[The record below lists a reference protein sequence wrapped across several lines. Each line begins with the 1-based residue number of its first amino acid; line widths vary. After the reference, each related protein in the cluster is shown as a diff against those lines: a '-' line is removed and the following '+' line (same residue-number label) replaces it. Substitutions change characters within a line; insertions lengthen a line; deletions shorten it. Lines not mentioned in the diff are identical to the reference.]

1 MDTPTHSVQDNT
13 LSIINHPASRLSGPS
28 LLHHLVQVN
37 SSDNAPAIDFL
48 AADGTRSSLSYT
60 QFHHEVELLAARIS
74 TLAGAQPSD
83 EPFVVPVLIPQGPQ
97 LYVALLAILKA
108 GGAFCPLNLDVPLE
122 RAKFILDDVSA
133 KVIITTS
140 ELASK
145 TPKSEGRAVLII
157 DAASQEEPQESPDI
171 RHKQPQPS
179 DLAYI
184 MYTSGST
191 GTPKGVGVSHEAATQ
206 SLLAHDR
213 YIPAFSRFLQFAAP
227 TFDVSVFEIFF
238 PFFRGKTL
246 VSCARPAMLNDL
258 PGVLRLMDVDA
269 CELTP
274 TVAGSLL
281 RNRENA
287 PNLRLLLT
295 IGEMLTKPVIE
306 EFGGSDDRLSM
317 LWAMYGPTE
326 AAIHCTLQPAFACDS
341 LIGNIGIPLD
351 SVSAFIVEVEK
362 DAKNPGSESL
372 RILPRGEIGEL
383 AVGGYQTAQGYLN
396 RPEQTAEAFV
406 DSPFGRLYL
415 TKDKARIHPDGTLEC
430 LGRISDGQVK
440 LRGQR
445 IELGEIEHAA
455 LRAPGCHSAFAAV
468 INNILVL
475 FCAVDEMSD
484 TITAINKACEEWLPG
499 FMVPGDVVVMR
510 EFPRLASGKVDRKGL
525 IADYS
530 HSGQRKPVES
540 VFTDDLERQLC
551 DIASQVLGAPV
562 NPSENLSRIGM
573 DSLAAIKFASAL
585 RKTGLDVGVVD
596 ILASRTISAL
606 HARVPRKGAISPEP
620 LPSSADLERELLGA
634 VCDSP
639 YLRNRLQE
647 IDTVIPCTPLQVS
660 MLAETMADP
669 RAYCNWI
676 ELNFP
681 ADLAETMIRSSFSR
695 LAQENEALRSGFVQD
710 KGKFLQV
717 IFKELD
723 HSEIQLSDDP
733 VKQFEMHQGEDF
745 LRPFRVQ
752 IAKPDQ
758 DSDTAVVIQ
767 LHHAAY
773 DGWSL
778 DMMLSDLETLVRGE
792 QPKARPQFR
801 EVSAYYRSAS
811 FMTGCNASREF
822 WAEHLSGFQ
831 PAALPSLWPKAV
843 PTPATL
849 SMSFPLP
856 LNPDTVRTTLQEIDA
871 APQTVFQAALA
882 WIWSSLMG
890 SEDVV
895 LGTVTSGRTLPIL
908 RIEDIFGPCIASLP
922 TRTNLA
928 QVKTIK
934 DLLASIHAANRAIL
948 PHSILPLAEI
958 KRAAGIRAGQSVY
971 DVLFVYQESLQ
982 SKACVAKTIQE
993 INHRDYLETK
1003 LLVEVEPTQ
1012 DSFVCRLTFHAD
1024 VFPEAEIAVLGQ
1036 AIQTLVPFM
1045 LENMTSE
1052 LSAIPTVFSP
1062 QLLSVYNEHP
1072 ASFSGVPDLALA
1084 VEAVAAKFPERDA
1097 LCFAGEISEGMVTT
1111 TSVSFDGL
1119 SKTANRIAWH
1129 LKQSGVRE
1137 GDAVAIVMEK
1147 SVLLYAGILAILKVG
1162 CAYLPL
1168 LPNTP
1173 LARVENIF
1181 GQAGVTHCLTDT
1193 AAQGTFESLA
1203 CSSVNLQS
1211 IDLRDYPDANP
1222 SITPDPSRVSYIIF
1236 TSGSTGTPK
1245 GVCVTQLNIMSNLD
1259 VLSRIYPTGENS
1271 RMLQSCSQAFDVSVF
1286 EIFFAWTQ
1294 GMCLCSGT
1302 NDTLFEDLERSIRKL
1317 NVTHLSM
1324 TPTVAS
1330 LVDPIKV
1337 PKVEFLVTAGEAMTE
1352 VVARKWAKQLY
1363 QGYGP
1368 SETTNICSV
1377 KKMGEGQIIQHLG
1390 WSFEN
1395 TSTFVLYQGSLDIV
1409 PLGCFGEFCFG
1420 GDQVAQGYLNM
1431 PELTSA
1437 KFIDHPQYGRLY
1449 RSGDLGRM
1457 LPDGSMVIFG
1467 RVDEQIKI
1475 RGQRVELTE
1484 ITSTIRELNSVIDCA
1499 TLFLKQKDSP
1509 TAGQIV
1515 AFVVLRSGEGT
1526 HFHALEIE
1534 KVLGLIQSLFRL
1546 LTSRVP
1552 GYMVPSFIIPISVL
1566 PTTAS
1571 GKLDRARL
1579 GDVVKNLREQQLSHA
1594 SPAVDADQDDGQWSD
1609 AERLMAEIVAKV
1621 FGVVKSGVG
1630 RWAPLSTLGLDSISA
1645 IELSKQI
1652 RNVFGRRLAISTILQ
1667 NASVA
1672 RLAQAI
1678 PATSSVISKRTVE
1691 LLSSDVREG
1700 IVKKFADC
1708 GGKVEKILPCTP
1720 LQEAMLAVSAGRGSY
1735 LNRMLLRVNGD
1746 VSQLKGSWEAACER
1760 HGILRT
1766 CFVTT
1771 EEAQQP
1777 IAQVVLGDWQ
1787 PPWHEFDA
1795 SDAGIDECIS
1805 KHVDTLPGAID
1816 SLKPAISFAVINQH
1830 NAAYLSFVCHHALYD
1845 GVAIERLLFEVEQI
1859 LSGSPLPSPPAYDE
1873 FLRESLSLPESTDSF
1888 WLQHLSGFKPSS
1900 MKQFKIERPARSS
1913 FTITKTELSLSLISG
1928 KAQQLGVSL
1937 LSLTQAAWAAV
1948 LATLFRTNDI
1958 CFGNVV
1964 NGRTLPIERID
1975 ELVAPCFNTIPV
1987 RMDLSDKQRNVDLM
2001 KAFQSLTPNLIHHQF
2016 TPLRRVQSLAS
2027 RSGSRRLFDT
2037 LLLFQQPSR
2046 ELDESVWILERDDG
2060 EMDVPVVCEVIPD
2073 THDDLLVAKLH
2084 VEPHR
2089 LSNEVAELILDLFS
2103 HVLNSCV
2110 QFPASDISLFGS
2122 IPAEF
2127 GERLARIP
2135 FEVSSDI
2142 DSNPQPVDTADEVW
2156 TTAESNIRDVLSTLS
2171 TSDVARIRRQTTIYQ
2186 LGLDSIS
2193 AVQIASQLRK
2203 KGYHVLASDVIDN
2216 PTYEKL
2222 ARHLESRVLAANRTK
2237 ATFDINGFRAQ
2248 VWPQIMAQGV
2258 TADSAESILPC
2269 TPLQSG
2275 MLAQF
2280 IKSSGQDYFNFL
2292 DFRVDDNVDI
2302 SKLALAW
2309 EAICTTYQILRT
2321 GFTPVENDACA
2332 FAMIQ
2337 YVPGAFAP
2345 PLTAVSRGHTGF
2357 HLDKWRLDA
2366 AYETIEN
2373 LERSPWRVTMVETDD
2388 GLMMHLAIHHALY
2401 DAQSLQLL
2409 LDDLASAVRGDASST
2424 PPATEDAVVDILDTT
2439 SDQTDSSE
2447 AFWRTQAER
2456 VVINGFPVMTP
2467 LREATRS
2474 ILVESA
2480 TSALSFSALE
2490 ASISKSGYTLQ
2501 VVLQAAWTRILSSY
2515 LGESSVVFGVVLS
2528 GRTTEATQSAMLP
2541 CITTLPVVS
2550 MNAASNRELLDQM
2563 LSYNAD
2569 LYKQQHQPLTRIQQ
2583 WLGRPD
2589 VRLFETLLVYQKFN
2603 VETSKPRPWTIVN
2616 DQATVD
2622 YPVSVE
2628 VEPQAGDTLKHQITF
2643 FNDIVPVEQ
2652 AQLLLRQFDAMVC
2665 QLALSPDGN
2674 ESGLLESSPELFS
2687 VLPVEQP
2694 ELPAPVRV
2702 LHQFVESQALTTPEK
2717 TALHF
2722 VHRFDGDI
2730 PIGRQWTYRELDD
2743 NGNRAANAIL
2753 PHVKVGDIVAIDFDK
2768 CAEAFFSILGIL
2780 KAGCAFVA
2788 LDPGAPAARK
2798 EFIIRDSEA
2807 AVLLTSQEG
2816 SELGYSVLIPVIRID
2831 EDLLAA
2837 QSSDPPITDRAV
2849 DPADVCY
2856 CLYTSGTTGTPKGCE
2871 ITHDNAV
2878 QCMLAFQHIFK
2889 GHWEEDSRWLQFA
2902 SLHFDVSVLEQ
2913 YWSWSVGIT
2922 LVASPRDLI
2931 LEDLAGTISR
2941 LGITHIDLTPSLARL
2956 VHPDDVPSLCRGVF
2970 ITGGESLKQ
2979 EILDVWGDKA
2989 VIYNFYGPTEVT
3001 IGVTVYPRVPQNG
3014 RASNIG
3020 KQFINVGSYVLRPGT
3035 DIPVLRGAVGELCVS
3050 GKLVG
3055 KGYLR
3060 RDDLTAERFP
3070 TLEKFGER
3078 VYRTGD
3084 LIRVLHDNCFDF
3096 LGRVDD
3102 QVKLRGQRLE
3112 IGEINHAIK
3121 TGVDEI
3127 EDVATLVVRNEK
3139 QQKDFLVSFIVGEKG
3154 EKRRTAGQLQ
3164 VSQTTKASDLCRQA
3178 RNACRSR
3185 LPSYM
3190 VPTYA
3195 FQLPY
3200 IPLSPNHK
3208 AEIKELRALFNS
3220 LSQDQLVSLSTPT
3233 EASPKA
3239 VTDTQKKVVSAL
3251 AAMLSVDGASVTSS
3265 SSIFE
3270 LGIDSISVLRL
3281 SRSLKKDGLPQA
3293 SPSLILSHPLIGD
3306 LVHALE
3312 VQRSFSRNASVA
3324 AARQVVQACAHRH
3337 RSYVCGE
3344 LGVTPDQ
3351 IEYIAP
3357 CSPLQQGMIS
3367 KSTAYLNTFRFRL
3380 ADGVSSALLRRA
3392 WGRAVDALPILRT
3405 LFVGTADGFVQVAL
3419 KALDL
3424 PWSES
3429 DTDDWQ
3435 EVNERWLA
3443 QNQDN
3448 LTRPWE
3454 ILLSGGAGERVMTIH
3469 IFHGLYDANSLGLLI
3484 SKVVFEYLAIE
3495 GSLANGD
3502 SHQTYGPS
3510 FLDALCHG
3518 PLQNFN
3524 DSKQFWVDHFRD
3536 ASPITNRALH
3546 DNKSVASHEREIS
3559 FKFFDELTVSLSVTH
3574 QTIVQAA
3581 WAFVL
3586 AKQLSVDPTFG
3597 VITSGRAIDLDGVD
3611 AVVGPLFNT
3620 LPFHVS
3626 IRDDVEVMWSSLIR
3640 KCHDFNTA
3648 ILAFQHVP
3656 LRDIQKWCSGGRSL
3670 FDTLFS
3676 FQREDLIVLGRQL
3689 WTEIPYDPTAD
3700 YPLALEATLLPDG
3713 HLRLLIVAQVAD
3725 SDQLRSMADE
3735 LEAALVAMQNPDEP
3749 IWPGQDRRLADIT
3762 HTKLNGTPNG
3772 VSADP
3777 VAKTDFTWTEDA
3789 ITIRNEM
3796 SLLSGVSPETIAGT
3810 TSVFE
3815 LGLDSIDIIKLSAR
3829 LKQHGIKIKT
3839 SLLMKAQTIEA
3850 IVALV
3855 RDQLSNSHSTTNGDS
3870 RTDRNPDILR
3880 EHAANLGHD
3889 LQGVETVLPATPMQD
3904 AMVAEMLH
3912 SEFQLYFNHDV
3923 IALSPDVD
3931 IERLQDAWK
3940 TVIAAS
3946 PILRTAF
3953 LPVEDQALDFA
3964 YFQVVENKPS
3974 CYVAK
3979 VELDSKI
3986 ELAKVLDASTQ
3997 RARKAGGRSDLLQ
4010 LVFADVAGDRF
4021 LALSIAHA
4029 LYDGWSLGL
4038 IHQDVQAAYY
4048 GQYSPRPSYELYLVD
4063 IVSASNQES
4072 SRFWAGFLDG
4082 AGATILPEKQPVQK
4096 DAIYRTETNSSI
4108 SMSEVTSFCKHQAIT
4123 QQVLGQACWAA
4134 LLASKTQ
4141 SLDVTFGVVV
4151 SGRDSEL
4158 AESLMFPTMN
4168 TVAVRSVLHGTIASW
4183 LRYMQDNMTN
4193 IASFQHFPL
4202 RQAQK
4207 LVKGATGPLFNTLFI
4222 HQRPLATTE
4231 GENALGKSIDGFSS
4245 VEYPVCIEME
4255 ASEGALVWRVACD
4268 ENYVSR
4274 QETATLLHQLE
4285 VVLGYFVGHAEAD
4298 VLRFSDQQIFICG
4311 LSAMMPKTQLTAA
4324 AGKRVESWPPQA
4336 EKIRSVLALISGVPE
4351 KSIAAT
4357 DTIYHLGLDSIS
4369 ATKASSLM
4377 RKQGIPI
4384 GFRDMLKAKSISE
4397 MARLVTE
4404 RQLLQEPSAAETAE
4418 TDGLPTVLGK
4428 IDVSRILADAGFE
4441 PTLFEEVLPATA
4453 MQVHMLSVWQN
4464 THGQV
4469 FYPDFRFRM
4478 TGSVDAV
4485 TISSAWERLVDE
4497 IPVLR
4502 TVFVS
4507 TTLREV
4513 PMLQAVLRPSRLN
4526 YHAASPESEAW
4537 DSSSTSQS
4545 YSSLSAKHAEG
4556 NWILQMR
4563 IHHALYDA
4571 VSLPIILDRF
4581 ADLCAGKID
4590 TGSSSEIR
4598 SSWTRFVGS
4607 RLPSPATTARMLFWT
4622 GYLSGVEQTLSQG
4635 HEQAP
4640 HDTRVSLLEQPAIAD
4655 ISSIRAACAKNGVSI
4670 QALFFAAYAT
4680 LLAKTQTPGSR
4691 DVVFGI
4697 YLANRGEV
4705 EESHKLPY
4713 PTLCLVP
4720 LRVRV
4725 GGGASL
4731 VSVAAQVQG
4740 DLYAISSPAN
4750 VAVGLW
4756 EIMDWTGVTVRS
4768 FVNFLSLPERA
4779 EEARE
4784 VRMEEVEVEE
4794 VEVEHAQ
4801 PWLEGNIVRD
4811 TYPDAVDVEVSI
4823 QGEAMTIG
4831 VFGPGGTLEEH
4842 GARDTVSGI
4851 VELLGGV

>member
-1 MDTPTHSVQDNT
+1 MDTPIHSVQDK
-13 LSIINHPASRLSGPS
+13 LSIINHPASRLPGPS
-28 LLHHLVQVN
+28 LLHHLIQVN
-37 SSDNAPAIDFL
+37 SSDDAPAIDFL
-48 AADGTRSSLSYT
+48 AVNGTRSSLSYT
-60 QFHHEVELLAARIS
+60 QFHHEAKSLAARIS
-74 TLAGAQPSD
+74 KLAGTHPSD
-83 EPFVVPVLIPQGPQ
+83 EPFVVPVLIPQGLK

-133 KVIITTS
+133 KIIITTS
-140 ELASK
+140 ELVSK
-145 TPKSEGRAVLII
+145 IPDSEGRAVLII
-157 DAASQEEPQESPDI
+157 DSASQEPPEAI
-171 RHKQPQPS
+171 HRQPQPS

-213 YIPAFSRFLQFAAP
+213 HIPAFSRFLQFAAP

-281 RNRENA
+281 RRRENA

-295 IGEMLTKPVIE
+295 IGEMLTKPVIK
-306 EFGGSDDRLSM
+306 EFGGSDGRPSM

-341 LIGNIGIPLD
+341 RIGNIGVPLD
-351 SVSAFIVEVEK
+351 SVSAFIVKVGK
-362 DAKNPGSESL
+362 DAENPDSGSL
-372 RILPRGEIGEL
+372 QILPRGEIGEL

-406 DSPFGRLYL
+406 NSPFGRLYL

-475 FCAVDEMSD
+475 FCAVDETSD
-484 TITAINKACEEWLPG
+484 ATAAITKACEEWLPG

-510 EFPRLASGKVDRKGL
+510 EFPRLASSKVDRKGL
-525 IADYS
+525 VACYS
-530 HSGQRKPVES
+530 SSGTPKPES
-540 VFTDDLERQLC
+540 VFADDLERQLC
-551 DIASQVLGAPV
+551 DLANQVLGVSV
-562 NPSENLSRIGM
+562 NPSENLSRSGM
-573 DSLAAIKFASAL
+573 DSLVAIKFASAL
-585 RKTGLDVGVVD
+585 READLDVGAVD

-606 HARVPRKGAISPEP
+606 HARVRRKGAISPEP
-620 LPSSADLERELLGA
+620 LPSADLERGLLAA
-634 VCDSP
+634 VANHP
-639 YLRNRLQE
+639 HLQNRFEE
-647 IDTVIPCTPLQVS
+647 IDAVIPCTPLQIS

-676 ELNFP
+676 ELSFP
-681 ADLAETMIRSSFSR
+681 NCAEAVIRSSFSR
-695 LAQENEALRSGFVQD
+695 LAQENEALRTGFVQD
-710 KGKFLQV
+710 EGQFLQV
-717 IFKELD
+717 IFKELGNT
-723 HSEIQLSDDP
+723 EIQLAGNP
-733 VKQFEMHQGEDF
+733 VKEFGMLQGDDF

-752 IAKPDQ
+752 IAK
-758 DSDTAVVIQ
+758 SSHESTTVVIQ
-767 LHHAAY
+767 LHHAVY
-773 DGWSL
+773 DGWSV
-778 DMMLSDLETLVRGE
+778 DMMLADLETLLRGE
-792 QPKARPQFR
+792 DPKARPQFR
-801 EVSAYYRSAS
+801 EVSAYYRSTS
-811 FMTGCNASREF
+811 FTRDCNVSREF
-822 WAEHLSGFQ
+822 WAEQLAGFQ
-831 PAALPSLWPKAV
+831 PAALPNLWPAA
-843 PTPATL
+843 PARAIL
-849 SMSFPLP
+849 STSFSLS
-856 LNPDTVRTTLQEIDA
+856 LNPETVKIALQKIDA
-871 APQTVFQAALA
+871 APQAVFQAALA
-882 WIWSSLMG
+882 WIWSSLVG

-895 LGTVTSGRTLPIL
+895 LGTVTSGRTLPIS
-908 RIEDIFGPCIASLP
+908 RIEDIVGPCIASLP

-928 QVKTIK
+928 QSKTIR

-948 PHSILPLAEI
+948 PRSILQLAEI
-958 KRAAGIRAGQSVY
+958 KRAAGIRSGQSVY
-971 DVLFVYQESLQ
+971 DALFVYQESLQ
-982 SKACVAKTIQE
+982 SKERGARIIREVDHQ
-993 INHRDYLETK
+993 DYLETK

-1012 DSFVCRLTFHAD
+1012 DRFVCRLTFHAD
-1024 VFPEAEIAVLGQ
+1024 VFPEAQVAILGQ
-1036 AIQTLVPFM
+1036 AIQALVPFM
-1045 LENMTSE
+1045 LDNITSE
-1052 LSAIPTVFSP
+1052 LAVIPTAFP
-1062 QLLSVYNEHP
+1062 QQLLSVYNAQP
-1072 ASFSGVPDLALA
+1072 SSFSGVPDLALA
-1084 VEAVAAKFPERDA
+1084 VEAVAAKFPDRDA
-1097 LCFAGEISEGMVTT
+1097 LCFASEISEGTITT
-1111 TSVSFDGL
+1111 TAVSFDGL
-1119 SKTANRIAWH
+1119 NKTANRIAWH

-1147 SVLLYAGILAILKVG
+1147 SVLLYAGILAILKAG

-1181 GQAGVTHCLTDT
+1181 EQAGVTHCLTDT
-1193 AAQGTFESLA
+1193 AARGTFESLT
-1203 CSSVNLQS
+1203 CSFIDLQS
-1211 IDLRDYPDANP
+1211 IDFRDSPDENP
-1222 SITPDPSRVSYIIF
+1222 NINPDPSRVTYIIF

-1259 VLSRIYPTGENS
+1259 VLSRIYPVGETS

-1294 GMCLCSGT
+1294 AMCLCSGT

-1330 LVDPIKV
+1330 LVDPSKV
-1337 PKVEFLVTAGEAMTE
+1337 PQVEFLVTAGEAMTE

-1368 SETTNICSV
+1368 SETTNICTV

-1395 TSTFVLYQGSLDIV
+1395 TSTFVLYQGSSDIV
-1409 PLGCFGEFCFG
+1409 PLGFFGEFCFG

-1457 LPDGSMVIFG
+1457 LPDGSMVIVG

-1484 ITSTIRELNSVIDCA
+1484 ITSTIRELESVGDCA
-1499 TLFLKQKDSP
+1499 TLFLKQDSP
-1509 TAGQIV
+1509 ASSQIV
-1515 AFVVLRSGEGT
+1515 AFVVPQSSDSTQFR
-1526 HFHALEIE
+1526 ALEIDMA
-1534 KVLGLIQSLFRL
+1534 LGLIQSLFQL

-1552 GYMVPSFIIPISVL
+1552 RYMVPSFIIPISIL

-1579 GDVVKNLREQQLSHA
+1579 ADVIKNLGQEHLSRA
-1594 SPAVDADQDDGQWSD
+1594 SPAADAGQDNGQWSD
-1609 AERLMAEIVAKV
+1609 AERQMAEIVSKV
-1621 FGVVKSGVG
+1621 FGIVKSGVG
-1630 RWAPLSTLGLDSISA
+1630 RWAPLTTLGLDSISA

-1652 RNVFGRRLAISTILQ
+1652 QNAFGRRLAISTILQ

-1672 RLAQAI
+1672 RLVQVI
-1678 PATSSVISKRTVE
+1678 PPANPVTSKQTAE
-1691 LLSSDVREG
+1691 LLSSDVRET
-1700 IVKKFADC
+1700 IAKKFAEC
-1708 GGKVEKILPCTP
+1708 GGKVEQILPCTP

-1746 VSQLKGSWEAACER
+1746 VSQLKGAWEVACER

-1771 EEAQQP
+1771 ENAQQP
-1777 IAQVVLGDWQ
+1777 IAQVVLVNWQ

-1795 SDAGIDECIS
+1795 SDIDTVDECIS
-1805 KHVDTLPGAID
+1805 KHVDTLPSAID
-1816 SLKPAISFAVINQH
+1816 SLTPAISFAAINQPDV
-1830 NAAYLSFVCHHALYD
+1830 AYMSFVCHHALYD
-1845 GVAIERLLFEVEQI
+1845 GVAIERLLFEVEQS
-1859 LSGSPLPSPPAYDE
+1859 LAGSPLSPPPAYDE

-1900 MKQFKIERPARSS
+1900 MSQFNIERPATSS
-1913 FTITKTELSLSLISG
+1913 FTSTKAELSLSLISG

-1937 LSLTQAAWAAV
+1937 LSLTQAAWASV
-1948 LATLFRTNDI
+1948 LATLFRTSDV

-1964 NGRTLPIERID
+1964 NGRTLPLERIN
-1975 ELVAPCFNTIPV
+1975 ELVAPCFNTIPI
-1987 RMDLSDKQRNVDLM
+1987 RMDLSDKQRNIDLI
-2001 KAFQSLTPNLIHHQF
+2001 KAFQSLNPNFIHHQF
-2016 TPLRRVQSLAS
+2016 TPLRHVQSLAS

-2037 LLLFQQPSR
+2037 LLLLQQPSR
-2046 ELDESVWILERDDG
+2046 ELDKSVWTLERDDG
-2060 EMDVPVVCEVIPD
+2060 EMDVPVVCEVVPH
-2073 THDDLLVAKLH
+2073 THKDLLVVKLH

-2089 LSNEVAELILDLFS
+2089 LSDEVAELILDLFT
-2103 HVLNSCV
+2103 HALDSCV
-2110 QFPASDISLFGS
+2110 RFPASHIPILDT

-2135 FEVSSDI
+2135 LGEFTET
-2142 DSNPQPVDTADEVW
+2142 DSTAQEADTTDEVW
-2156 TTAESNIRDVLSTLS
+2156 TAAESSIRKVLSTLS
-2171 TSDVARIRRQTTIYQ
+2171 TSDVARVRRKTTIYQ

-2193 AVQIASQLRK
+2193 AVQIASLLRK
-2203 KGYHVLASDVIDN
+2203 KGYQVSASDVIDK
-2216 PTYEKL
+2216 PTCERL
-2222 ARHLESRVLAANRTK
+2222 ALHVDSHTSIANGTK
-2237 ATFDINGFRAQ
+2237 ATFDLDGFRAQ
-2248 VWPQIMAQGV
+2248 VWPQIETQGV
-2258 TADSAESILPC
+2258 IADSVESIIPC

-2280 IKSSGQDYFNFL
+2280 IKSGGHDYFNYL
-2292 DFRVDDNVDI
+2292 DFRVNDDVDVA
-2302 SKLALAW
+2302 KLGLAW
-2309 EAICTTYQILRT
+2309 EAVHTAHPILRT

-2332 FAMIQ
+2332 FAMVQ
-2337 YVPGAFAP
+2337 YIPGAFAP
-2345 PLTAVSRGHTGF
+2345 PLTVSRGDTGF
-2357 HLDKWRLDA
+2357 HLDKWRLDTAHDA
-2366 AYETIEN
+2366 AAK
-2373 LERSPWRVTMVETDD
+2373 LEHSPWRVAMVETGI

-2409 LDDLASAVRGDASST
+2409 LEDVARALRDDALSK
-2424 PPATEDAVVDILDTT
+2424 PPPTEHAVVDILDTT
-2439 SDQTDSSE
+2439 SDQIESSE
-2447 AFWRTQAER
+2447 AFWKAQADG

-2467 LREATRS
+2467 LRQPTRS

-2480 TSALSFSALE
+2480 ISALPFSALE
-2490 ASISKSGYTLQ
+2490 ESISKSGYTLQ
-2501 VVLQAAWTRILSSY
+2501 VVLQAAWTRITCSY

-2528 GRTTEATQSAMLP
+2528 GRTTEATQTSMLP

-2550 MNAASNRELLDQM
+2550 MNAISNRELLDQM
-2563 LSYNAD
+2563 LSYNTD

-2583 WLGRPD
+2583 WLRRPD
-2589 VRLFETLLVYQKFN
+2589 ARLFETLLVYQKFN
-2603 VETSKPRPWTIVN
+2603 VDTSEPRPWSIVN

-2628 VEPQAGDTLKHQITF
+2628 VEPQSGDTLKYQITF
-2643 FNDIVPVEQ
+2643 FDDIVPVEQ
-2652 AQLLLRQFDAMVC
+2652 AQLLLQQFDAIVSD
-2665 QLALSPDGN
+2665 LALNPDGN
-2674 ESGLLESSPELFS
+2674 ESAVLESSPELFS
-2687 VLPVEQP
+2687 VLPAEQP
-2694 ELPAPVRV
+2694 ELPGPVRV
-2702 LHQFVESQALTTPEK
+2702 LHQFVESQALLTPEK

-2722 VHRFDGDI
+2722 VHGFDGDI
-2730 PIGRQWTYRELDD
+2730 PIGRQWTYRELNE
-2743 NGNRAANAIL
+2743 NGNRTANALL
-2753 PHVKVGDIVAIDFDK
+2753 PHVRVGDIVAIDFEK
-2768 CAEAFFSILGIL
+2768 RPEAFSSILGIL
-2780 KAGCAFVA
+2780 KVGCAFVA

-2798 EFIIRDSEA
+2798 EFIVRDSGA
-2807 AVLLTSQEG
+2807 AVMLTSQG
-2816 SELGYSVLIPVIRID
+2816 RGELDYSVSIPVIGVD

-2837 QSSDPPITDRAV
+2837 QSSDPPVTDRNV
-2849 DPADVCY
+2849 EPADVCY

-2889 GHWEEDSRWLQFA
+2889 GHWEADSRWLQFA

-2989 VIYNFYGPTEVT
+2989 VVYNFYGPTEAT
-3001 IGVTVYPRVPQNG
+3001 IGVTVYPRVPRNG

-3020 KQFINVGSYVLRPGT
+3020 KQFVNVGSYVLKPGT

-3060 RDDLTAERFP
+3060 RDDLTSERFP
-3070 TLEKFGER
+3070 TLERFGER

-3084 LIRVLHDNCFDF
+3084 LVRALHDNCFDF
-3096 LGRVDD
+3096 LGRADD

-3121 TGVDEI
+3121 TGVDEVR
-3127 EDVATLVVRNEK
+3127 DVATLVVRNEK
-3139 QQKDFLVSFIVGEKG
+3139 QQKDFLVSFIVGEQ
-3154 EKRRTAGQLQ
+3154 EKQTTAGLLQ
-3164 VSQTTKASDLCRQA
+3164 VSQTSDASDLCRQA
-3178 RNACRSR
+3178 RNACLSK
-3185 LPSYM
+3185 LPGYM
-3190 VPTYA
+3190 VPTYV
-3195 FQLPY
+3195 FQLLY
-3200 IPLSPNHK
+3200 IPLSPNNK

-3220 LSQDQLVSLSTPT
+3220 LSQDQLVSLSTSA
-3233 EASPKA
+3233 EMSPR
-3239 VTDTQKKVVSAL
+3239 VVSDTQKKVASTL
-3251 AAMLSVDGASVTSS
+3251 AAMLSIDGVSIAPS

-3270 LGIDSISVLRL
+3270 LGIDSISALRL
-3281 SRSLKKDGLPQA
+3281 SRSLKKEGLSQA
-3293 SPSLILSHPLIGD
+3293 SPSLILSHPVIGD
-3306 LVHALE
+3306 MVHALE
-3312 VQRSFSRNASVA
+3312 MQKSFSRTASVV
-3324 AARQVVQACAHRH
+3324 AARQVIQACAHRH
-3337 RSYVCGE
+3337 RSHICAE

-3367 KSTAYLNTFRFRL
+3367 KSAAYLNIFRFRL
-3380 ADGVSSALLRRA
+3380 ADAVSSALLRQA
-3392 WGRAVDALPILRT
+3392 WGRTVDALPILRT
-3405 LFVGTADGFVQVAL
+3405 LFVGTTDGFVQAAL
-3419 KALDL
+3419 KTLDL
-3424 PWSES
+3424 PWSEVG
-3429 DTDDWQ
+3429 TDALQ
-3435 EVNERWLA
+3435 ERKEWWAAR
-3443 QNQDN
+3443 NQDN

-3454 ILLSGGAGERVMTIH
+3454 ILLSRGDGERILTVH
-3469 IFHGLYDANSLGLLI
+3469 IFHGLYDANSFGLLI
-3484 SKVVFEYLAIE
+3484 NKVIFEYSVLE
-3495 GSLANGD
+3495 GSLTNGD
-3502 SHQTYGPS
+3502 SHQRYGPS

-3518 PLQNFN
+3518 PLQNFS
-3524 DSKQFWVDHFRD
+3524 DSKQFWVEHFKG
-3536 ASPITNRALH
+3536 APIPNRRLH
-3546 DNKSVASHEREIS
+3546 DGTTVSSHEREIS
-3559 FKFFDELTVSLSVTH
+3559 FENFDELTVSLGVTH

-3586 AKQLSVDPTFG
+3586 AKYFSVDSTFG
-3597 VITSGRAIDLDGVD
+3597 VITSGRAIDLDDAD

-3620 LPFHVS
+3620 LPFHTR
-3626 IRDDVEVMWSSLIR
+3626 IFPRNNVEATWSSLIR
-3640 KCHDFNTA
+3640 RCHDFNTA
-3648 ILAFQHVP
+3648 ILAFQHVS
-3656 LRDIQKWCSGGRSL
+3656 LRDIQKWCSG
-3670 FDTLFS
+3670 
-3676 FQREDLIVLGRQL
+3676 REDRAAPGPQCA
-3689 WTEIPYDPTAD
+3689 EN
-3700 YPLALEATLLPDG
+3700 
-3713 HLRLLIVAQVAD
+3713 
-3725 SDQLRSMADE
+3725 DQLRWLADE
-3735 LEAALVAMQNPDEP
+3735 LEASLIAMQNPDRP
-3749 IWPGQDRRLADIT
+3749 IWPGENRRTDIT
-3762 HTKLNGTPNG
+3762 QAKLNGTPNE
-3772 VSADP
+3772 VIALVEKS
-3777 VAKTDFTWTEDA
+3777 DFVWTKGA
-3789 ITIRNEM
+3789 IAIRSEM
-3796 SLLSGVSPETIAGT
+3796 ALLSGASPESVAET

-3829 LKQHGIKIKT
+3829 LKQYGIKIKT
-3839 SLLMKAQTIEA
+3839 SLLMKAQTIKA
-3850 IVALV
+3850 IIALH
-3855 RDQLSNSHSTTNGDS
+3855 DQPSKGHLSTNGVSKMHRDPG
-3870 RTDRNPDILR
+3870 TLR
-3880 EHAANLGHD
+3880 EHAANLGYD
-3889 LQGVETVLPATPMQD
+3889 LQGVETVLPATPLQN
-3904 AMVAEMLH
+3904 AMVGEMLH
-3912 SEFQLYFNHDV
+3912 SEFQLYFNHD
-3923 IALSPDVD
+3923 IMALSPKVD
-3931 IERLQDAWK
+3931 IEKLQDAWK
-3940 TVIAAS
+3940 TVIATS
-3946 PILRTAF
+3946 PILRTTF
-3953 LPVEDQALDFA
+3953 LPVEDETLDFA
-3964 YFQVVENKPS
+3964 YFQMVGKEPS
-3974 CYVAK
+3974 YIANVK
-3979 VELDSKI
+3979 LDSKQ

-4010 LVFADVAGDRF
+4010 LVFADVAGERF
-4021 LALSIAHA
+4021 LALSISHA

-4038 IHQDVQAAYY
+4038 IHQDVQAAYH
-4048 GQYSPRPSYELYLVD
+4048 GQYKPRPSYELYLED
-4063 IVSASNQES
+4063 IVSASNQDS

-4082 AGATILPEKQPVQK
+4082 AGATILPEKQPVQNG
-4096 DAIYRTETNSSI
+4096 AIYLAETNSSI
-4108 SMSEVTSFCKHQAIT
+4108 SMSEATSFCKQQAIT

-4134 LLASKTQ
+4134 LLASRTQ

-4207 LVKGATGPLFNTLFI
+4207 LVKGVKGPLFNTLFI
-4222 HQRPLATTE
+4222 HQRPFPATE
-4231 GENALGKSIDGFSS
+4231 GENALGKSIDGSSS

-4255 ASEGALVWRVACD
+4255 ASENALVWRVACD

-4274 QETATLLHQLE
+4274 EETATLLHQLD
-4285 VVLGYFVGHAEAD
+4285 VALGYFIGHSEAD
-4298 VLRFSDQQIFICG
+4298 VLRFSDQQVLICG
-4311 LSAMMPKTQLTAA
+4311 LQAMMPKPQEITIARKTS
-4324 AGKRVESWPPQA
+4324 KVWSPQA
-4336 EKIRSVLALISGVPE
+4336 ENIRSALAEISGVAE
-4351 KSIAAT
+4351 ESIALT

-4404 RQLLQEPSAAETAE
+4404 RQLSREPQPAEAADVAA
-4418 TDGLPTVLGK
+4418 GLPTVLGK
-4428 IDVSRILADAGFE
+4428 IDASRILGEAGLD
-4441 PTLFEEVLPATA
+4441 PAQFEEVLPATA

-4478 TGSVDAV
+4478 TGPIDAV
-4485 TISSAWERLVDE
+4485 AISSAWGRLVDE

-4502 TVFVS
+4502 TVFIS

-4513 PMLQAVLRPSRLN
+4513 PILQAVFRSSTVISR
-4526 YHAASPESEAW
+4526 AVSPESVAW
-4537 DSSSTSQS
+4537 DSGSTSQS
-4545 YSSLSAKHAEG
+4545 YSSLSAKQDANG
-4556 NWILQMR
+4556 WILRLR

-4571 VSLPIILDRF
+4571 VSLPIILDQF
-4581 ADLCAGKID
+4581 ADLCAGKTG
-4590 TGSSSEIR
+4590 TGSSSDIR

-4607 RLPSPATTARMLFWT
+4607 RFSGPAAAARKQFWT
-4622 GYLSGVEQTLSQG
+4622 NYLSGVEQTPSRRAG
-4635 HEQAP
+4635 P
-4640 HDTRVSLLEQPAIAD
+4640 GSHDIRVSSLERRAITD
-4655 ISSIRAACAKNGVSI
+4655 ISSIRDACGRNGISI
-4670 QALFFAAYAT
+4670 QALFFAAYAN
-4680 LLAKTQTPGSR
+4680 LLAKAQTVESR

-4697 YLANRGEV
+4697 YLANRAEV
-4705 EESHKLPY
+4705 DETHELPY

-4725 GGGASL
+4725 GEASL
-4731 VSVAAQVQG
+4731 VEVATQVQD
-4740 DLYAISSPAN
+4740 DLHAISSPAN
-4750 VAVGLW
+4750 ATVGLW
-4756 EIMDWTGVTVRS
+4756 EILEWMGVAVDS
-4768 FVNFLSLPERA
+4768 FVNFLSPPTRA
-4779 EEARE
+4779 GKVGEVSIEEITGGE
-4784 VRMEEVEVEE
+4784 I
-4794 VEVEHAQ
+4794 EHAQ
-4801 PWLEGNIVRD
+4801 PWLKGNLVMD
-4811 TYPDAVDVEVSI
+4811 AYPVS
-4823 QGEAMTIG
+4823 
-4831 VFGPGGTLEEH
+4831 
-4842 GARDTVSGI
+4842 
-4851 VELLGGV
+4851 LLR